1 MASSLLASRHDV
13 PAGSRAERPLRII
26 PGEWFIAGL
35 SLSVLIVA
43 IMLVREQLHIQV
55 ETTST
60 AIYGGL
66 ALLGGSLRYAF
77 HDPRS
82 QRQRIVRDGAE
93 YIGLLMLM
101 CLLGAVASYPVAAVS
116 AGFADSS
123 LERIDHLLHFN
134 WIGWYDV
141 VSAHPAL
148 QMLGSAAYVSIYVT
162 PAILLGYFACVGRR
176 AEARLFLAAFWLSA
190 VLTLVLFLCFPAEG
204 PLAFLWTGRIP
215 YMPMSA
221 LYQAQLIPAL
231 RAHSIH
237 EICLGTMHGLVCA
250 PSFHTTSAVL
260 YIAAA
265 WRVPKL
271 RWPLIALNCAMLLA
285 TPVEGTHYLADMICG
300 ALLAVIA
307 TILVTVAAQRL
318 PVRAA

>member
-1 MASSLLASRHDV
+1 MASSFLASRENL
-13 PAGSRAERPLRII
+13 AGGRVAARPLRVI
-26 PGEWFIAGL
+26 PGEWFLAGL
-35 SLSVLIVA
+35 GLSILVVA
-43 IMLVREQLHIQV
+43 IMLVREQLHI
-55 ETTST
+55 EIEATST
-60 AIYGGL
+60 AVYGGL
-66 ALLGGSLRYAF
+66 AVLGGSLRYAF
-77 HDPRS
+77 HDAQVRW
-82 QRQRIVRDGAE
+82 QRTVRDGAE

-101 CLLGAVASYPVAAVS
+101 CLLGAVASYPAAAVS
-116 AGFADSS
+116 AGFADPS
-123 LERIDHLLHFN
+123 LERIDRILHFN

-162 PAILLGYFACVGRR
+162 PAILLGYFAYAGRR

-190 VLTLVLFLCFPAEG
+190 VLTLILFMCFPAEG
-204 PLAFLWTGRIP
+204 PLAFLWTGKIP

-221 LYQAQLIPAL
+221 LYQAELIPAL
-231 RAHSIH
+231 RSHSIH

-271 RWPLIALNCAMLLA
+271 RWPLVALNLAMLLA

-307 TILVTVAAQRL
+307 TILTWMAAQRL
-318 PVRAA
+318 PVRAG

>member
-1 MASSLLASRHDV
+1 MAASFLASRENL
-13 PAGSRAERPLRII
+13 AGGRVAARALRVI
-26 PGEWFIAGL
+26 PGQWFVVGLGL
-35 SLSVLIVA
+35 SILVVA
-43 IMLVREQLHIQV
+43 IMLVREQLHI
-55 ETTST
+55 ELATAST
-60 AIYGGL
+60 AVYGGL
-66 ALLGGSLRYAF
+66 AILGGALRYAC
-77 HDPRS
+77 HDARARW
-82 QRQRIVRDGAE
+82 QRAMRDGAE
-93 YIGLLMLM
+93 YIGLMMLM

-116 AGFADSS
+116 AGFADPS
-123 LERIDHLLHFN
+123 LERIDRILHFN

-148 QMLGSAAYVSIYVT
+148 QMLGSAAYVSIYVS
-162 PAILLGYFACVGRR
+162 PAILLGYFAYAGRR

-190 VLTLVLFLCFPAEG
+190 VLTLILFMCFPAEG

-221 LYQAQLIPAL
+221 LYQAELIPAL
-231 RAHSIH
+231 RSHSIH

-271 RWPLIALNCAMLLA
+271 RWPLVALNCAMLLA

-307 TILVTVAAQRL
+307 TTLTWMAVQRL
-318 PVRAA
+318 PATAG